1 MSDVLIVED
10 EQVTALDLKLTLAD
24 LGYNVVA
31 THSSGEAALD
41 FLTHQRVDLVMMD
54 IHLEGEM
61 LGTAAAQTIR
71 RRFGIPVV
79 FLTAYSDTNTI
90 DDASDTLPYGYLVK
104 PFERHEID
112 AAVRVA
118 LVRSHSDARLRDSE
132 ERLRLALEAARM
144 NIWEWQPDDHSELM
158 ARVRPELNEPQ
169 ILPIDFE
176 QLLNRVHPKDRA
188 SLQQQLS
195 EGNKLHAVVRMQDHH
210 EWHFHELYATLY
222 QRPQQSPR
230 VVGVYR
236 NIDEQYRAQEKLRQA
251 DVVFRNASEAIAILD
266 HQRRLVSANP
276 AFESITGFRLAEVS
290 GQVMDEFLLSEPQED
305 AFYHQLSQHPGRLS
319 GEVRCR
325 RRDGSEF
332 PAWQHLC
339 VIAEGDQVSH
349 YVMSFSDISVLKDTE
364 LRLARL
370 AYRDPLTGVCNRT
383 GIEKA
388 LTSLLQQ
395 CPEAGCQ
402 TAVFYLDIDGFKR
415 INDRLGYQLG
425 DQLLRDVAQRL
436 KTCIGDQ
443 DHIGR
448 IGGDEYLLIVHH
460 LDGAAAAHGKAV
472 ELLKAL
478 EPPFELSKHSQE
490 VSACIGVAQCDR
502 TPLQSDS
509 LWRAAALALQQAKR
523 DGVGEVRLY
532 DFRLALDNLHQQR
545 LEDRLTHAIANEEL
559 SVELQPLIDQQ
570 QQLVGAEVLCRWY
583 STELGI
589 VPPDRFIPVAEKS
602 GDIHAL
608 GSWVLRRALS
618 ILQHWQATWPQL
630 YLAVNVSP
638 RQLSDQRFPGL
649 VAAALEEFGVAA
661 DRLELELTE
670 SAVIDDDSTIPVLER
685 LRSLGVGLSIDDFGT
700 GYSSL
705 SRLRNLPISR
715 VKIDRSFVRELP
727 DNSSDLEICRAIIA
741 LCRVLEVPVTAE
753 GIESYEQA
761 QLLTAMGCSCLQ
773 GYHFSRPLTLERF
786 TQWAEAQQNK

>member
-41 FLTHQRVDLVMMD
+41 FLSHQRVDLVMMD

-71 RRFGIPVV
+71 RRWGIPVV

-144 NIWEWQPDDHSELM
+144 NIWEWQPDEHSELM
-158 ARVRPELNEPQ
+158 ARVRPELHEPQ

-176 QLLNRVHPKDRA
+176 QLLSRVHPEDRA
-188 SLQQQLS
+188 PLQQQLS

-266 HQRRLVSANP
+266 HQRRLISANP
-276 AFESITGFRLAEVS
+276 AFESITGFRLVEVS
-290 GQVMDEFLLSEPQED
+290 GQAMDDFLLSEPQED
-305 AFYHQLSQHPGRLS
+305 AFYHQLSQHQGRHS

-339 VIAEGDQVSH
+339 VIAEGNQVSH
-349 YVMSFSDISVLKDTE
+349 FVMSFSDISVLKDTE

-388 LTSLLQQ
+388 LISLLQQ

-460 LDGAAAAHGKAV
+460 VDGAAAAHGKAV

-545 LEDRLTHAIANEEL
+545 LEERLTHAIANEEL

-589 VPPDRFIPVAEKS
+589 VPPDRFIPVAEKT

-618 ILQHWQATWPQL
+618 ILQHWQDSWPQL

-685 LRSLGVGLSIDDFGT
+685 LRSSGVGLSIDDFGT

-715 VKIDRSFVRELP
+715 VKIDRSFVHELP

>member
-1 MSDVLIVED
+1 MSKVLVVED
-10 EQVTALDLKLTLAD
+10 EQVTALDLKLTLED
-24 LGYNVVA
+24 LDYTVVA

-41 FLTHQRVDLVMMD
+41 FLARQRVDLVMMD
-54 IHLEGEM
+54 IHLDGEM
-61 LGTAAAQTIR
+61 LGTEAAAIIR
-71 RRFGIPVV
+71 RRWGTPVV
-79 FLTAYSDTNTI
+79 FLTAYSDTDTI

-118 LVRSHSDARLRDSE
+118 LARSQADVRLRDSE

-144 NIWEWQPDDHSELM
+144 NIWEWQPDEHSELM
-158 ARVRPELNEPQ
+158 ARAHPELNEPQ

-176 QLLNRVHPKDRA
+176 QLLNRVHPEDREP
-188 SLQQQLS
+188 LKQQLAQ
-195 EGNKLHAVVRMQDHH
+195 GDKLHAIVAMQDNGA
-210 EWHFHELYATLY
+210 WCYHELYASVY

-266 HQRRLVSANP
+266 ERRRLVSANP
-276 AFESITGFRLAEVS
+276 AFESITGFRLAQVR
-290 GQVMDEFLLSEPQED
+290 GQVIDDFLLHEPQGED
-305 AFYHQLSQHPGRLS
+305 FYRQLHQQTRRHS

-325 RRDGSEF
+325 RGDGSEF
-332 PAWQHLC
+332 PAWQHIC
-339 VIAEGDQVSH
+339 VIAEGDHIRH

-364 LRLARL
+364 LKLARL

-388 LTSLLQQ
+388 LTSLAQQ
-395 CPEAGCQ
+395 CPDAGCQ
-402 TAVFYLDIDGFKR
+402 TAIFYLDIDGFKR

-448 IGGDEYLLIVHH
+448 IGGDEYLLIVHD

-478 EPPFELSKHSQE
+478 EPPFELSKHSQD
-490 VSACIGVAQCDR
+490 VSVCIGVAQCDR

-509 LWRAAALALQQAKR
+509 LWRAAALALQQAKHN
-523 DGVGEVRLY
+523 GTGEICLY

-545 LEDRLTHAIANEEL
+545 LEERLAGAIAEQEL
-559 SVELQPLIDQQ
+559 SVELQPLMNDQ

-589 VPPDRFIPVAEKS
+589 VPPDRFIPVAEKT

-618 ILQHWQATWPQL
+618 ILQHWQQSWPQL

-649 VAAALEEFGVAA
+649 VAAVLEEFGVAA

-670 SAVIDDDSTIPVLER
+670 SVVIDDVTTLPVLER
-685 LRSLGVGLSIDDFGT
+685 LRALGVGLSIDDFGT

-705 SRLRNLPISR
+705 SRLKNLPITR
-715 VKIDRSFVRELP
+715 VKIDRSFVSELP
-727 DNSSDLEICRAIIA
+727 DSSSDLEICRAIIA

-753 GIESYEQA
+753 GIESCEQA

-786 TQWAEAQQNK
+786 TQWAAAQQNK